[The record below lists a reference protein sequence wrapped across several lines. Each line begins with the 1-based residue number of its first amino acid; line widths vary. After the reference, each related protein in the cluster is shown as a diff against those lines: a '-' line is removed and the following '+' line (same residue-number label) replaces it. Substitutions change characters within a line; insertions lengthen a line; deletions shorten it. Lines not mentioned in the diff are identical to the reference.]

1 MKTLTALALSGA
13 ALTLLSTNAAWAADD
28 LGMRITG
35 NDDANFGLTISNWV
49 NGAEAGTLAPGL
61 ISEQL
66 LPLNEWEL
74 RMQITLQRAAAA
86 PQAAIN
92 MRP

>member
-1 MKTLTALALSGA
+1 MKTLTALALTGA
-13 ALTLLSTNAAWAADD
+13 AMTLLSSSAALAADD